1 MYTLKKLTSS
11 ETEEAYERVFREA
24 FPPEELKPLFVI
36 EKMSAEGQYDVLGL
50 YSGDESLGYI
60 CCWLDMPF
68 VLIDYLCVD
77 YRFRNGGL
85 GGEMLR
91 LIREYYPK
99 DTVFIGEAEA
109 PTGDEGVDAIILR
122 RLDFYK
128 RSGAK
133 LLGYDC
139 ALFGV
144 HYKCII
150 WNKGEHSEEEVLRRH
165 DGFYRRNF
173 TPKRYASAIQLP
185 LKEGEAPFSRRE
197 WDERP
202 NLEDEEDEQ

>member
-1 MYTLKKLTSS
+1 MYTLKKLSS
-11 ETEEAYERVFREA
+11 LQLEEAYNSVFREA

-50 YSGDESLGYI
+50 FHGEERLGYI

-77 YRFRNGGL
+77 SRFRNGGL
-85 GGEMLR
+85 GAEILR
-91 LIREYYPK
+91 LIRGYYPEN
-99 DTVFIGEAEA
+99 TVFIGEAEA
-109 PTGDEGVDAIILR
+109 PTGDRDADAIILR
-122 RLDFYK
+122 RLAFYK
-128 RSGAK
+128 RCGAET
-133 LLGYDC
+133 LGYDC

-144 HYKCII
+144 HYKCIV
-150 WNKGEHSEEEVLRRH
+150 WNKGRIAEEEVLRRH

-173 TPKRYASAIQLP
+173 IPEMYASAIQLP
-185 LKEGEAPFSRRE
+185 LREGEKVFDRRD

-202 NLEDEEDEQ
+202 DFEIEENKL